1 MGNILSSHR
10 SLSIANGQRDR
21 PTGRTDHYGLIP
33 TLLAFA
39 GVIRFTSLSGLA
51 GAGAI
56 EHTLPS
62 AEGDQPQL
70 SPDYSNLTGS
80 VL

>member
-1 MGNILSSHR
+1 M
-10 SLSIANGQRDR
+10 
-21 PTGRTDHYGLIP
+21 
-33 TLLAFA
+33 LLAFA
-39 GVIRFTSLSGLA
+39 SVIRFTFLAGLA
-51 GAGAI
+51 WVGAI

-62 AEGDQPQL
+62 AEVDQPQL